1 MTNPN
6 SPNYQQTETR
16 WEARSDSRIYVL
28 FSTLIIVVDFTEEVA
43 LEKVLERL
51 PTKIGPQPPRLLQ
64 WIDKAYF

>member
-28 FSTLIIVVDFTEEVA
+28 FSNLIIVVDFTEEVA

-51 PTKIGPQPPRLLQ
+51 PKKIGPQPPRLLQ